1 MMNIYLYH
9 TYKEM
14 QDNNK
19 PDIAKEMGL
28 LTSAEAADYMGI
40 SEGHFKQHISPK
52 LIGVTPGK
60 TKYFTKKELI
70 NWLGA
75 RITKVAQQAIV

>member
-60 TKYFTKKELI
+60 IKYFTKKELI
-70 NWLGA
+70 NWLGT
-75 RITKVAQQAIV
+75 RVTNVAQKAIV